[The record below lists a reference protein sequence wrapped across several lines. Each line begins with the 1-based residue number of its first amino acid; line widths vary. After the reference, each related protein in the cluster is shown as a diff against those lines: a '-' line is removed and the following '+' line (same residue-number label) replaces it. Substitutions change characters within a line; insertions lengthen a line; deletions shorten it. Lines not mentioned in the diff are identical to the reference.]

1 ISFRNLSGSASRIAT
16 FKKTRIVVIHILE
29 KALKSEDT
37 FAVTSLSGS
46 LAAVLAT
53 PALFLA
59 SGAQAQSGGQ
69 GVTQL
74 SPVQVQGDTLV
85 PYDVKDSAS
94 TKFTAPLLDT
104 PKS

>member
-1 ISFRNLSGSASRIAT
+1 MLFIANVYLTCVVFFPTLRGIHLSFRNLSGSASRIAT

-53 PALFLA
+53 RRCSWHPARRRNRA
-59 SGAQAQSGGQ
+59 ARA
-69 GVTQL
+69 
-74 SPVQVQGDTLV
+74 
-85 PYDVKDSAS
+85 
-94 TKFTAPLLDT
+94 
-104 PKS
+104 